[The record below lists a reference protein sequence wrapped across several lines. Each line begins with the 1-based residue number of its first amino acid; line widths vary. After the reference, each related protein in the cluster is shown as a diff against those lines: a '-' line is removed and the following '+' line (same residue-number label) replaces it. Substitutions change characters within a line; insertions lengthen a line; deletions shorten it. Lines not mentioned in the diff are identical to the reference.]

1 LTIVEALIISNNILS
16 LRHILWAVKGITFLA
31 TPHRGSAMAD
41 VADRILRLTSVAG
54 TPQKFVKALKLRSP
68 EL

>member
-1 LTIVEALIISNNILS
+1 MLS
-16 LRHILWAVKGITFLA
+16 LRHILWATGGIIFLA

-41 VADRILRLTSVAG
+41 VADKILRFTNVSGA
-54 TPQKFVKALKLRSP
+54 PQKFVKALKLGSS